1 MRINGKRPNFLIF
14 MVDEE
19 RYPPVYETEETRAWR
34 KAEFKAQDALRRTGM
49 EFHHHY
55 AGATACSPSRAT
67 IFTGQY
73 PSLHG
78 VTQTTGTAKSS
89 FDSDVFWLDPN
100 TVPTMGDYFR
110 AGGYRTFYKG
120 KWHVSHADIVLP
132 GTHDA
137 LESYTPNGEP
147 IQNIIDLYL
156 RANRLDDYGFDG
168 WIGPEPHGSAKA
180 NTGTNRDPGFMAETI
195 NLLDALEAEQKKS
208 RGEQQPW
215 LIVNSFVNPHD
226 IVLFGIAWKNFGY
239 PLTEGFVPSIPRPQT
254 ERESLET
261 KPRAQKSYVDVYPKM
276 LMPQPT
282 VEEYRQFY
290 YYLQKES
297 DGHIWNVY
305 KRLRES
311 SFYENTIVLFTSD
324 HGELLGAHGGMH
336 QKWHQAYEEATHVPL
351 IISNPVMFPEPRDAQ
366 MLTSHVDL
374 IPTLLGLAEI
384 NAAKA
389 QKEVSKSHNEA
400 LPLVGR
406 DLSKVVTGK
415 QNPNRSTS
423 PLYFMTDDEISKG
436 QNQTNPVTG
445 KPYHSV
451 VQPNHV
457 ETVITTI
464 DGPDG
469 EQVWKYSR
477 YFDNPQFW
485 SSPFQQNQI
494 TVDGK
499 TITKKKPLPPEFEMY
514 NVSANADPLEQDNLA
529 RKSNRSGADKRIA
542 EGLSKLLKEQREAK
556 RLYPKSLPVYIYDTI
571 NSD

>member
-1 MRINGKRPNFLIF
+1 MKIKGKRPNFLIF

-19 RYPPVYETEETRAWR
+19 RYPVSYETDAIKAWR
-34 KAEFKAQDALRRTGM
+34 KAEFKAQDALRQTGI

-55 AGATACSPSRAT
+55 AGATACSPSRTT

-78 VTQTTGTAKSS
+78 VTQTTGTAKGS

-120 KWHVSHADIVLP
+120 KWHVSHADIILP

-137 LESYTPNGEP
+137 LESYDDNGQP
-147 IQNIIDLYL
+147 IPEIIDLYL
-156 RANRLDDYGFDG
+156 RANRLNDYGFNG
-168 WIGPEPHGSAKA
+168 WVGPEPHGSAKA
-180 NTGTNRDPGFMAETI
+180 NTGTNRDAGFMNETLH
-195 NLLDALEAEQKKS
+195 LLEALEAEYKKPGGDKS
-208 RGEQQPW
+208 PW
-215 LIVNSFVNPHD
+215 LIVNSYVNPHD
-226 IVLFGIAWKNFGY
+226 IVLFGLAWKNFGY
-239 PLTEGFVPSIPRPQT
+239 PYTEGFVPNIPIPET
-254 ERESLET
+254 ERESLAT
-261 KPRAQKSYVDVYPKM
+261 KPRAQQSYVDVYPKM
-276 LMPQPT
+276 LAPQPT
-282 VEEYRQFY
+282 TETYRQFY

-297 DGHIWNVY
+297 DGHMQQVY
-305 KRLRES
+305 QQLS
-311 SFYENTIVLFTSD
+311 DSPFFENTIVLFTSD

-351 IISNPVMFPEPRDAQ
+351 VISNPVLFKEPRSAS

-384 NAAKA
+384 DAAAA

-400 LPLVGR
+400 RQLVGR
-406 DLSKVVTGK
+406 DLSAVVWGK
-415 QNPNRSTS
+415 QDPNHSTS
-423 PLYFMTDDEISKG
+423 PLYFMTDDEISSG
-436 QNQTNPVTG
+436 QNQVSPLTG

-451 VQPNHV
+451 VQPNHI
-457 ETVITTI
+457 ETVIAAI
-464 DGPDG
+464 DAPDG
-469 EQVWKYSR
+469 EQIWKYSR

-485 SSPFQQNQI
+485 SSPFQSDQV

-499 TITKKKPLPPEFEMY
+499 TITKKKPLRPEFEMY
-514 NVSANADPLEQDNLA
+514 DVTADQLEQHNLA
-529 RKSNRSGADKRIA
+529 DKSNRSRADKARA
-542 EGLSKLLKEQREAK
+542 EGFNKLLKEQRKAK

-571 NSD
+571 QSD

>member
-1 MRINGKRPNFLIF
+1 MRIKGKRPNFLIF

-19 RYPPVYETEETRAWR
+19 RYPPIYETDEIRAWR
-34 KAEFKAQDALRRTGM
+34 RAEFRAQDQLRRTGM
-49 EFHHHY
+49 EFHRHY

-78 VTQTTGTAKSS
+78 VTQTTGTAKSA

-120 KWHVSHADIVLP
+120 KWHVSHADIILP

-137 LESYTPNGEP
+137 LESYAPNGEP
-147 IQNIIDLYL
+147 IQDIIDLYL

-195 NLLDALEAEQKKS
+195 NLLEALEAEHKRSKGKQ
-208 RGEQQPW
+208 EPW

-226 IVLFGIAWKNFGY
+226 IVLFGLAWKNFGY
-239 PLTEGFVPSIPRPQT
+239 PLYEGFVPNIPRPQT
-254 ERESLET
+254 EREGLET

-282 VEEYRQFY
+282 VEEYRKFY

-297 DGHIWNVY
+297 DGHIHKVHE
-305 KRLRES
+305 RLRVS
-311 SFYENTIVLFTSD
+311 PFYENTVVIFTSD

-351 IISNPVMFPEPRDAQ
+351 IVSNPVMFNEPRDAT

-384 NAAKA
+384 DVAKA
-389 QKEVSKSHNEA
+389 QKEVSKSHNETQ
-400 LPLVGR
+400 PLVGR
-406 DLSKVVTGK
+406 DLSPVLTGK
-415 QNPNRSTS
+415 QDPNRSTS

-436 QNQTNPVTG
+436 QNQNNPVTG

-457 ETVITTI
+457 ETVIAAM

-485 SSPFQQNQI
+485 SSPFQQDQV

-499 TITKKKPLPPEFEMY
+499 TITKKKPLPAEFEMY
-514 NVSANADPLEQDNLA
+514 NVNANADPLERDNLA

-542 EGLSKLLKEQREAK
+542 EGLSQLLKEQRQAK
-556 RLYPKSLPVYIYDTI
+556 RLYPKSLPVYIFDTI
-571 NSD
+571 KSD